1 MVDFAYVR
9 VLVDLMCK
17 GGRDP
22 PGVENLGG
30 QNAPRKKF
38 AKTRISACIRGENA
52 RRGLKMSGE
61 GADCPPPEI
70 YAGPDR
76 STAAGGRASEAS
88 IAAAPAG
95 RPTPITQ
102 SVEELL
108 EQRSVSGVAEVI
120 PILRFFSPIS

>member
-1 MVDFAYVR
+1 
-9 VLVDLMCK
+9 
-17 GGRDP
+17 
-22 PGVENLGG
+22 
-30 QNAPRKKF
+30 
-38 AKTRISACIRGENA
+38 
-52 RRGLKMSGE
+52 MSGE

-70 YAGPDR
+70 YAAPDR

-120 PILRFFSPIS
+120 PILRFCSPILQYLLILHIARRGGQRPDFRTLISGARQNSGHCRLVGL